1 MKTCIKKHNLH
12 PKNLSRTLE
21 DGGTILHPLIPWGII
36 GAFVMTTLNVDFT
49 YVFYTFLS
57 IVTPFIALLYAYTG
71 WTLTARKVES

>member
-1 MKTCIKKHNLH
+1 MYTKKHNLH

-57 IVTPFIALLYAYTG
+57 IVTPFIALFLRVYWLDVNCTKG
-71 WTLTARKVES
+71 